1 MTKEPRKRGR
11 PPLPENRVKGG
22 RIEIRV
28 TEAEEDAYEA
38 AARTAK
44 LDRSEWMRDR
54 LNAAAKR
61 ELRKTS

>member
-1 MTKEPRKRGR
+1 M
-11 PPLPENRVKGG
+11 PPDRVKGG

-28 TEAEEDAYEA
+28 DRSEEESYDA
-38 AARTAK
+38 AAKAAK
-44 LDRSEWMRDR
+44 MDRSEWMRDR

>member
-1 MTKEPRKRGR
+1 MKTEPKRTGR
-11 PPLPENRVKGG
+11 PQLPKDRVKGG

-28 TEAEEDAYEA
+28 DRAEQDAYEA
-38 AARTAK
+38 AAKGAG

-61 ELRKTS
+61 ELRKTP